1 MARGF
6 AEHWIVT
13 SLTFIQKSM
22 EKFVFE
28 KNVNASSMSL
38 SGEKMTKMMSLC
50 LKYEIKFPQKSNDLG
65 FRDRIYHKLMFKRT
79 ICHTDVHMAA

>member
-1 MARGF
+1 MARAF

-22 EKFVFE
+22 EKFVIE

-38 SGEKMTKMMSLC
+38 SGEKMTKMRSLC
-50 LKYEIKFPQKSNDLG
+50 LKYEIIIPQNSKDLG
-65 FRDRIYHKLMFKRT
+65 FRDRIYHKLMLKRT
-79 ICHTDVHMAA
+79 ICHTNVHMAA